1 MAVSFVRQLGAESG
15 VQLNPLRDNS
25 ELPSS
30 GNADQMF
37 GIAMRATRGRIDKAF
52 TVNAGNVR
60 SRLGKGESMRAN
72 SLNESWVQVVEALT
86 KGAYT
91 AVVSRLHT
99 PEAALKWIVVTEVL
113 AEVGGEPT
121 GELAFTVADAEPEL
135 PYLMAVKHLDCFND
149 GIKVA
154 IHADENRVGGV
165 NTANDVVSLRLLD
178 KDGEQLAEYEGSL
191 VPGAIDDTGNSIYL
205 PDVIETRTDSVEVLV
220 GETTSIAPTSSA
232 YGFSGTQPKR
242 ATSDVM
248 TYFTEGG
255 TIYEVDDC
263 RRATKQLKDTQ
274 HNYAYI
280 ASGGTQSAPLM
291 AALLDL
297 MHNTNRQLRIDV
309 PGSLSPEE
317 AVAWIEP
324 MNISANPSAHLAHA
338 YWAPLKSNDPSGVNA
353 KGYFGT
359 AALNIAKACARNA
372 QTNAKG
378 FAPKNYP
385 IAGREWQVDRN
396 GIIQTYTPDNQEL
409 DMLARA
415 KINPVIYET
424 YTGGG
429 RYVWRDSL
437 TCAPVSNS
445 LKKLIAV
452 VDMSTSIDDAVTRFA
467 KDALQKPMKIAVKR
481 TADFLQVLFE
491 GAEASDW
498 VVPSDDPAMGGAAY
512 RFVVGPSEASPYD
525 RMDVSY
531 WVRYDGTNRQT
542 FVTQTLNR

>member
-25 ELPSS
+25 ELPSGS
-30 GNADQMF
+30 NADQMF
-37 GIAMRATRGRIDKAF
+37 GIAMRATRGRIDRAF

-60 SRLGKGESMRAN
+60 TRLGKGESMRAN
-72 SLNESWVQVVEALT
+72 TQNEAWVQVVEALN

-99 PEAALKWIVVTEVL
+99 ADAKLNWIVVTEELDGVSQ
-113 AEVGGEPT
+113 EPT
-121 GELAFTVADAEPEL
+121 GALSFAVSETEPVL
-135 PYLMAVKHLDCFND
+135 PYLLAIKHLDCFND

-165 NTANDVVSLRLLD
+165 NSATDVITLRLLD
-178 KDGEQLAEYEGSL
+178 KDDDVLSEYTGSL
-191 VPGAIDDTGNSIYL
+191 VPGAQDDTGNSIYL
-205 PDVIETRTDSVEVLV
+205 PDVIELRTDALEVMV
-220 GETTSIAPTSSA
+220 GETTSIAPTSDA
-232 YGFSGTQPKR
+232 YGFSGTQLKW
-242 ATSDVM
+242 ATSDVQL
-248 TYFTEGG
+248 YFTEGS
-255 TIYEVDDC
+255 TVYTVEDC
-263 RRATKQLKDTQ
+263 QRATKQLQDTQ
-274 HNYAYI
+274 YNYAYI
-280 ASGGTQSAPLM
+280 ASGGTQSATLL
-291 AALLDL
+291 ASLLDL

-309 PGSLSPEE
+309 PGDLTPEE
-317 AVAWIEP
+317 AVAWIEQ
-324 MNISANPSAHLAHA
+324 MNISANTSAHLAHA
-338 YWAPLKSNDPSGVNA
+338 FWAPLKSNDPSGINA

-385 IAGREWQVDRN
+385 VAGREWQVDRT

-415 KINPVIYET
+415 KINPVIHET

-437 TCAPVSNS
+437 TCAPVTNS

-467 KDALQKPMKIAVKR
+467 KDALQKPMKVAVKR

-498 VVPSDDPAMGGAAY
+498 IVPSDDPAMGGASF
-512 RFVVGPSEASPYD
+512 RFVVAPNEASPYD

>member
-25 ELPSS
+25 ELPSGS
-30 GNADQMF
+30 NADQMF
-37 GIAMRATRGRIDKAF
+37 GIAMRATRGRIDRAF

-60 SRLGKGESMRAN
+60 TRLGKGESMRVN
-72 SLNESWVQVVEALT
+72 TQNEAWVQVVEALN

-99 PEAALKWIVVTEVL
+99 ADAKLNWIVVTEVL
-113 AEVGGEPT
+113 DEVSQEPT
-121 GELAFTVADAEPEL
+121 GALSFAVSETEPAL
-135 PYLMAVKHLDCFND
+135 PYLLAIKHLDCFND

-165 NTANDVVSLRLLD
+165 NSATDVITLRLLD
-178 KDGEQLAEYEGSL
+178 KDDDVLSEYTGSL
-191 VPGAIDDTGNSIYL
+191 VPGAQDDTGNSIFL
-205 PDVIETRTDSVEVLV
+205 PDVIELRTDALEVMV
-220 GETTSIAPTSSA
+220 GETTSIAPTSDA
-232 YGFSGTQPKR
+232 YGFSGTQLKW
-242 ATSDVM
+242 ATSDVQL
-248 TYFTEGG
+248 YFTEGS
-255 TIYEVDDC
+255 TVYTVEDC
-263 RRATKQLKDTQ
+263 QRAAKQLQDTQ
-274 HNYAYI
+274 YNYAYI
-280 ASGGTQSAPLM
+280 ASGGTKSATLL
-291 AALLDL
+291 ASLLDL

-309 PGSLSPEE
+309 PGDLTPEE
-317 AVAWIEP
+317 AVAWIEQ
-324 MNISANPSAHLAHA
+324 MNISANASAHLAHA
-338 YWAPLKSNDPSGVNA
+338 FWAPLKSNDPSGINA

-385 IAGREWQVDRN
+385 VAGREWQVDRT

-415 KINPVIYET
+415 KINPVIHET

-437 TCAPVSNS
+437 TCAPVTNS

-467 KDALQKPMKIAVKR
+467 KDALQKPMKVAVKR

-498 VVPSDDPAMGGAAY
+498 IVPSDDPAMGGASF
-512 RFVVGPSEASPYD
+512 RFVVAPNEASPYD

>member
-25 ELPSS
+25 ELPSGS
-30 GNADQMF
+30 NADQIF

-52 TVNAGNVR
+52 AVNAGNVR
-60 SRLGKGESMRAN
+60 ARLGKGESMRAN
-72 SLNESWVQVVEALT
+72 AQNESWVQVSEALN
-86 KGAYT
+86 KGAYA

-99 PEAALKWIVVTEVL
+99 SEAKLNWIVVTEVL
-113 AEVGGEPT
+113 DDLDQEPT
-121 GELAFTVADAEPEL
+121 GELSFDVSETEPEL
-135 PYLMAVKHLDCFND
+135 PYLVAVKHLECFND

-165 NTANDVVSLRLLD
+165 NTANEVITLSLLD
-178 KDGEQLAEYEGSL
+178 KDGDQLSEYSGSL

-205 PDVIETRTDSVEVLV
+205 PDVIETRTDAVEVLV
-220 GETTSIAPTSSA
+220 GETTSIAPTSVA
-232 YGFSGTQPKR
+232 YGFAGTQPKW
-242 ATSDVM
+242 ATSDVLV
-248 TYFTEGG
+248 YFTEGS
-255 TIYEVDDC
+255 TIYEVEDC
-263 RRATKQLKDTQ
+263 QRATKQLKDTQ
-274 HNYAYI
+274 FNYAYL
-280 ASGGTQSAPLM
+280 ASGGTKSATLV
-291 AALLDL
+291 AALLNL
-297 MHNTNRQLRIDV
+297 MHDTNCQLRIDV
-309 PGSLSPEE
+309 PGDLLPEE
-317 AVAWIEP
+317 AVAWVEQ
-324 MNISANPSAHLAHA
+324 MSISANTSAHLAHA
-338 YWAPLKSNDPSGVNA
+338 FWAPLKSNDPSGVNA

-385 IAGREWQVDRN
+385 VAGREWQVDRS
-396 GIIQTYTPDNQEL
+396 GIIQTCTPDNQEL

-437 TCAPVSNS
+437 TCAPVTNS

-498 VVPSDDPAMGGAAY
+498 VVPSDDPAMNGAAY
-512 RFVVGPSEASPYD
+512 RFVVAPNEASPYD
-525 RMDVSY
+525 RMDISY